1 MKKLCIFDLDGTLL
15 DTLGTISGYANE
27 ALEKNGIAPIEKNE
41 YKYLV
46 GKGAS
51 NLVAGMLRYRG
62 CYSEELFGKVF
73 ADYNEAY
80 NKNTTR
86 DTEVYPGIRELL
98 DALKAKS
105 IRIAVVSNKPDFA
118 TRSVVAA
125 FFGEGYLDEV
135 RGQRE
140 GVPIKPDPTAV
151 FEVMEKFGA
160 TPEDCIYAGDTG
172 VDMQTGKNAH
182 LLTVGV
188 LWGFREKDE
197 LIENG
202 ADHVIAK
209 AEELLKY
216 L

>member
-151 FEVMEKFGA
+151 FEVMEMLGA
-160 TPEDCIYAGDTG
+160 GAEDCIYVGDTG
-172 VDMQTGKNAH
+172 VDMQTGRNAG